1 MSAFLISGGG
11 PLKGELE
18 ISGSKNVALKAIV
31 AGLLTEDELVI
42 ENVPVISDLT
52 LMEEI
57 AGKLGAKIER
67 SPKTLRICAKDLKN
81 PKVPLEMGA
90 RLRASSMF
98 IAPLIARLGQA
109 VIPNPGGCRI
119 GARPIDRH
127 IQGFEKMGVKIKY
140 NAQDGYFHA
149 ESTKLKGT
157 TYRFAKNT
165 HTGTETLI
173 LAAVLAKGKTIL
185 ENAACEPEVD
195 DLIALLNAMGAKI
208 KRVKPRTIIIEGVEK
223 LHGTHFKIMADRNE
237 AVTFAV
243 AALATNGEVFLKNAQ
258 KNVLTPFLKKVKEAG
273 GDWEEVDHG
282 LRFYRTDK
290 LKSTK
295 VVTAPF
301 PGFMTDW
308 QAPWALLMT
317 QAEGESIIHETIYEN
332 RFQYVEEL
340 KKMGAKIELFNPKIN
355 KPRNFYNFNWSD
367 NKPEYFHEAKIHGPT
382 RLHNAVLNISDLR
395 AGATLVL
402 AALVAGGESYLT
414 GVEHIDRGYENFEAR
429 LRSLGG
435 KIKRVK
441 D

>member
-1 MSAFLISGGG
+1 MSAFIISGGE

-31 AGLLTEDELVI
+31 AGLLTAEELVI

-57 AGKLGAKIER
+57 ARKLGVKIER
-67 SPKTLRICAKDLKN
+67 SAKTLKIKAENIKDT
-81 PKVPLEMGA
+81 KVPLEMGA
-90 RLRASSMF
+90 RLRTSSMF
-98 IAPLIARLGQA
+98 IAPLIARCGQA
-109 VIPNPGGCRI
+109 TIPNPGGCRI

-127 IQGFEKMGVKIKY
+127 IKGLEKMGVKVKY
-140 NAQDGYFHA
+140 NVRDGYFHV
-149 ESTKLKGT
+149 ESKKLTGT
-157 TYRFAKNT
+157 TYKFLKNS
-165 HTGTETLI
+165 HTGTETLMM
-173 LAAVLAKGKTIL
+173 AAVLAKGKTIL

-195 DLIALLNAMGAKI
+195 DLIALLNAMGGRI
-208 KRVKPRTIIIEGVEK
+208 KRVKPRMIVVEGVDK
-223 LHGTHFKIMADRNE
+223 LHGVNFKIMADRNE
-237 AVTFAV
+237 AATFAI

-258 KNVLTPFLKKVKEAG
+258 KNVLKPFLKKVKEAG
-273 GDWEEVDHG
+273 GEWEEVDHG
-282 LRFYRTDK
+282 LRFYRSDK
-290 LKSTK
+290 LKSTE
-295 VVTAPF
+295 VVTASY

-308 QAPWALLMT
+308 QASWALLMT

-340 KKMGAKIELFNPKIN
+340 KKMGAKIELFNPDIDN
-355 KPRNFYNFNWSD
+355 PRNFYNFNWSD
-367 NKPEYFHEAKIHGPT
+367 NKPEYFHAAKIHGPT

-402 AALVAGGESYLT
+402 AALTASGESYLT
-414 GVEHIDRGYENFEAR
+414 GIEHIDRGYENFESR

-441 D
+441 E